1 MHVELGL
8 TGRVALVPAASQGL
22 GRAVARRL
30 ALAGADLCICSR
42 NEAAI
47 AAAAAELA
55 RESGRRVVAVAAD
68 VSTAAGVAEVT
79 GTALR
84 EFGRVD
90 VLVSNS
96 GGPRP
101 GTFQAL
107 GDGDWQAA
115 VDLLLLSAVRLTRAV
130 LPGMQAQRWG
140 RVLYIT
146 SGTVKVP
153 IENLILSN
161 SIRAAVTGMARTLA
175 NEMGRHGITVNCLAP
190 GRVDTERVRYL
201 DREAAERTGQTA
213 AAIQQGHVARI
224 PLGRYGDPD
233 EFGRAAVF
241 LCSEAASYISGV
253 TLMVDGGGIN
263 TLL

>member
-1 MHVELGL
+1 MDLGL
-8 TGRVALVPAASQGL
+8 KGKVALVAAASQGL
-22 GRAVARRL
+22 GRAVARQL

-42 NEAAI
+42 SAASVT
-47 AAAAAELA
+47 AAARELA
-55 RESGRRVVAVAAD
+55 RESGQRVVAVAAD

-84 EFGRVD
+84 ELGRVD
-90 VLVSNS
+90 ILVANS

-101 GTFQAL
+101 GSFQSL
-107 GDGDWQAA
+107 TDDDWQAA

-130 LPGMQAQRWG
+130 LPGMQEQRWG

-153 IENLILSN
+153 IQNLILSN

-175 NEMGRHGITVNCLAP
+175 NEMGPHGITVNCLAP
-190 GRVDTERVRYL
+190 GRLDTERVRYL
-201 DREAAERTGQTA
+201 DRDTAERSGQTA
-213 AAIQQGHVARI
+213 GAVREGHAGRI

-233 EFGRAAVF
+233 EFGRAAAF

-253 TLMVDGGGIN
+253 TLMVDGAGTN